1 MEERRRSQ
9 RLPLSI
15 PIRVYGRTPWNHPF
29 RDLTATMTVSLN
41 GGLLDMKPRVMVG
54 QTILVVHGITEEA
67 RECLV
72 VSVDGKPRERK
83 KVAVEFSTPAGD
95 FWHAYGPRIPLKAAE
110 SPRPATGAGEASREE
125 VPATVSR

>member
-15 PIRVYGRTPWNHPF
+15 PIRVYGRTPRNHPF

-41 GGLLDMKPRVMVG
+41 GGLLDMKPRVKVG
-54 QTILVVHGITEEA
+54 QKILVVHGITEEE

-72 VSVDGKPRERK
+72 VSVDGKRGGRK
-83 KVAVEFSTPAGD
+83 KVAVEFSHPVGD
-95 FWHAYGPRIPLKAAE
+95 FWHTYGPPVSLKAAP
-110 SPRPATGAGEASREE
+110 SARPAASAEE
-125 VPATVSR
+125 VPHEEVPETVGR

>member
-41 GGLLDMKPRVMVG
+41 GGLLDMKPRVKVG
-54 QTILVVHGITEEA
+54 QKILIVHGITEEE

-72 VSVDGKPRERK
+72 VSVDGKSRGRK
-83 KVAVEFSTPAGD
+83 RVAVEFRDAVGD
-95 FWHAYGPRIPLKAAE
+95 FWHAYGPRVPLKAAP
-110 SPRPATGAGEASREE
+110 SPRPAPAVEEVPREE
-125 VPATVSR
+125 VPATVGR